1 MGKKSAPPPPDYKGA
16 AQETAQGNIENTAAQ
31 TWANRP
37 NVTTP
42 WGGQTWE
49 SSSTIDPSTG
59 KPVTQWDT
67 NITLTP
73 EQQQALDSQQR
84 VQMGLSQGAEGL
96 LGQATDAFSNP
107 MDWGSLPERGGS
119 VSAGPLTK
127 SVALQKGLNGSS
139 SDYRQRAQDAITE
152 LQRPDLERSR
162 AALDTQL
169 ANQGIT
175 KGSEAYDAEMRRQSD
190 SEARAHLAA
199 IDSGRAES
207 QLQFG
212 QDLSSMEAG
221 NKAAMDEA
229 GFGNNAQGQ
238 SLQQAIQ
245 AGGYNTTNRQSA
257 IGEDQQRR
265 ASVLNEL
272 NALLNGQQVNNPNQP
287 QFNQAGKA
295 AGADVTGAMNGTYGA
310 QMDQFNAEQQNR
322 SSTQQGLGTA
332 AMLAMMYFSD
342 LRLKE
347 NLVQIGV
354 LSSGIKVYE
363 FNYRAY
369 PGIKFTGVIA
379 QEVMEVMPSAVHEA
393 DSGFLMVDYSKVMA

>member
-16 AQETAQGNIENTAAQ
+16 AQETAQGNQENTAAQ

-49 SSSTIDPSTG
+49 STSTIDPSTG

-96 LGQATDAFSNP
+96 LGQATDAFGQP
-107 MDWGSLPERGGS
+107 RDWDALPERGGN

-127 SVALQKGLNGSS
+127 SVGLQKGLNGG
-139 SDYRQRAQDAITE
+139 SDEYRARAQAAVEE
-152 LQRPDLERSR
+152 LQRPGLERSR

-175 KGSEAYDAEMRRQSD
+175 RGSEAYDDAMRQQSD
-190 SEARAHLAA
+190 SEARARLQA

-207 QLQFG
+207 QMQFG

-221 NKAAMDEA
+221 NKATMDEA

-245 AGGYNTTNRQSA
+245 AGGYNTTNRSSA

-265 ASVLNEL
+265 SSVLNEL
-272 NALLNGQQVNNPNQP
+272 NALLNGQQVQNPNQP
-287 QFNQAGKA
+287 QFNQAGKS
-295 AGADVTGAMNGTYGA
+295 AGADYSGAMSGQYGA

-342 LRLKE
+342 ERLKE
-347 NLVQIGV
+347 NIRRVDKLRNGIGV
-354 LSSGIKVYE
+354 YK
-363 FNYRAY
+363 FNYRGY
-369 PGIKFTGVIA
+369 PDAVFTGVIA
-379 QEVMEVMPSAVHEA
+379 QDVAKIMPDAVHMTK
-393 DSGFLMVDYSKVMA
+393 SGYLMVDYARVLA